1 MGTSLIQSIINDRSL
16 NIDSS
21 LEEFSKKFVSSEN
34 LSFQEKDKRYL
45 IKDWYS
51 GYILCFY
58 IGLKKNTRKTE
69 YKRKEKAVRGWVSNQ
84 KQYLYLLALMLAKP
98 EIQQELNFN
107 SKNEIRD
114 NIKDMDTLVKS
125 IKKICDQYAFGG
137 LQFLKEKYE
146 KDNTIFDDLARN
158 IEELVN

>member
-1 MGTSLIQSIINDRSL
+1 
-16 NIDSS
+16 
-21 LEEFSKKFVSSEN
+21 
-34 LSFQEKDKRYL
+34 
-45 IKDWYS
+45 
-51 GYILCFY
+51 
-58 IGLKKNTRKTE
+58 
-69 YKRKEKAVRGWVSNQ
+69 
-84 KQYLYLLALMLAKP
+84 MLAKP

-158 IEELVN
+158 IKELVN